1 MTEEKKYEIRD
12 DDGNINFTREHQI
25 DDTDDI
31 NRVNTNDNDGR
42 SILQN
47 HYGGQYQGQNTA
59 SSWAYNN
66 QTYILLLP
74 GSVVYITFTSFSG
87 LHQVFVSTNTYWVHY
102 FPAM

>member
-31 NRVNTNDNDGR
+31 NRVNTNDSDGR

-59 SSWAYNN
+59 NSWAYNN